1 MGWEILL
8 GDFLLGGGNLANN
21 FDHSKGAGEFSE
33 RVSIE

>member
-8 GDFLLGGGNLANN
+8 GDFLLGGNLAND
-21 FDHSKGAGEFSE
+21 FDHSKGASEFSE